1 MKTETRLLQR
11 SYEVFYRG
19 LALKSIFFL
28 PFRFQIY
35 RSCFTTYIY
44 YTSLNKLYKTFTNV
58 LKMSRFA
65 IVRKSLLL

>member
-1 MKTETRLLQR
+1 MKTDTRLLKC

-35 RSCFTTYIY
+35 RSCFNYIHRY
-44 YTSLNKLYKTFTNV
+44 YTSLNKL
-58 LKMSRFA
+58 
-65 IVRKSLLL
+65 